1 MSDRNEVRAAPRAP
15 CVWIDVT
22 TSLRNRGS
30 HATGTLRVERELSS
44 ALSSLLGEHLVFC
57 RYNPVKTRFER
68 VNYSFKEQRATPP
81 DQRSGPGARRKET
94 AGKRVERILRLSIRK
109 LIRHVYSLFQTKAG
123 ASGFPES
130 MPGDVLFLGGETWS
144 QRYDFEVIRRIRH
157 QSHVKVAAICQ
168 DLIPINFPQFFQS
181 AEFIRRYEEY
191 TKFLLR
197 DVDLLITHSQSV
209 RADLEAETRKLG
221 ISLANLSVVELGSD
235 VGRLREVVRPP
246 ASPPLVSG
254 KFVISV
260 STIQSRKNFDLLYR
274 LWRRFAEEG
283 RTDVPRLVIVGQQGF
298 GSADL
303 LWQIANDPRVRDNI
317 LVIHSAGDA
326 ELTWLYQNCCFTL
339 YPSFAEGWG
348 LPVAESLSFGK
359 PCLSSNA
366 SSLPEAGA
374 GLAVHLDPLD
384 FKAWHDKIIEWT
396 DDPTLLAELSKQIDV
411 NYRRTTWSETATA
424 IAGKIEILMR

>member
-1 MSDRNEVRAAPRAP
+1 M
-15 CVWIDVT
+15 
-22 TSLRNRGS
+22 
-30 HATGTLRVERELSS
+30 ERELSS